1 MTSNTQTSN
10 IMASV
15 DKAFDLYMVEVASQ
29 LDLSDEAIG
38 AMKRLWQPR
47 REELA
52 ESCAKKKTK
61 RNRSSSGKKRAKS
74 AYMFFCAEMRETLKT
89 EQPDLKGRDVMTELG
104 KRWKEA
110 KQGDTSKWDELAKQ
124 DKERVVS
131 ETDDESTPTK
141 KTKKTKTKTKP
152 KSKKAKSAYMF
163 FCAEKRLKL
172 KEESPEMSA
181 KDIMVALGKSWKE
194 AKQGDT
200 SKWDELAKQDKERV
214 KAEAA
219 EETKAET
226 NTKAEETKAEADS
239 EGEES
244 PKKKSSS
251 PKKSSPKK
259 RVYPYNFWAK
269 LHRGEIGSSTGLK
282 GKELTKA
289 LREKW
294 KELPKEEKAEWK
306 ESAIKAAED

>member
-1 MTSNTQTSN
+1 
-10 IMASV
+10 MASV

-29 LDLSDEAIG
+29 LDLSDEAIST
-38 AMKRLWQPR
+38 MKRLWQPR

-61 RNRSSSGKKRAKS
+61 RKRSSSGKRAKS

-124 DKERVVS
+124 DKERVAS

-141 KTKKTKTKTKP
+141 KTKTQTKTTRKSKSKS
-152 KSKKAKSAYMF
+152 KSKKAKSSYMF
-163 FCAEKRLKL
+163 FCAEMRPKL
-172 KEESPEMSA
+172 KEEFPEMSA

-214 KAEAA
+214 KAEETDS
-219 EETKAET
+219 EEIKAET
-226 NTKAEETKAEADS
+226 DS
-239 EGEES
+239 EEESS
-244 PKKKSSS
+244 PKKKSAS
-251 PKKSSPKK
+251 PKKKSASPKK

-306 ESAIKAAED
+306 DAAIKAAED

>member
-29 LDLSDEAIG
+29 LDLSDEVIST
-38 AMKRLWQPR
+38 MKRLWQPR

-61 RNRSSSGKKRAKS
+61 RKRSSSGKKRAKS
-74 AYMFFCAEMRETLKT
+74 AYMFFCAEMRETLKS

-124 DKERVVS
+124 DKERV
-131 ETDDESTPTK
+131 K
-141 KTKKTKTKTKP
+141 
-152 KSKKAKSAYMF
+152 
-163 FCAEKRLKL
+163 
-172 KEESPEMSA
+172 
-181 KDIMVALGKSWKE
+181 
-194 AKQGDT
+194 
-200 SKWDELAKQDKERV
+200 
-214 KAEAA
+214 A

-226 NTKAEETKAEADS
+226 DSEETKAETDS
-239 EGEES
+239 EETKAETDSEEES
-244 PKKKSSS
+244 SPKKKKSSS
-251 PKKSSPKK
+251 PKKKSSSPKK

-289 LREKW
+289 LRETW
-294 KELPKEEKAEWK
+294 KELSKEEKAEWK